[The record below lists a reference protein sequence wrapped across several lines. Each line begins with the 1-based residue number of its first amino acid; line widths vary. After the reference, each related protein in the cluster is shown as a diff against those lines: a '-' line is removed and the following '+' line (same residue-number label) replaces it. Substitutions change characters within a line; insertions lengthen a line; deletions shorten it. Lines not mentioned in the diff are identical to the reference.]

1 MGSRSAG
8 PVYCPMKQWENFS
21 NSGRR
26 STICLHPLLEKP
38 SFVGYPS
45 TDEIRW
51 KLTGDGKFSTT
62 YQPMTCFFMA
72 MENCPYGELLWRSRA
87 PSRIRFLMWVALKGR
102 CLTADNLAKRNWQ
115 HDVLCPLY
123 QQENED
129 CHLMFVTL

>member
-1 MGSRSAG
+1 MG
-8 PVYCPMKQWENFS
+8 
-21 NSGRR
+21 
-26 STICLHPLLEKP
+26 
-38 SFVGYPS
+38 
-45 TDEIRW
+45 
-51 KLTGDGKFSTT
+51 
-62 YQPMTCFFMA
+62 
-72 MENCPYGELLWRSRA
+72 YGELLWRSRA